1 MLASRQ
7 AGFCFVLE
15 ISFRNQ
21 TSLARDTCLSPLRLL
36 KRGLPREV
44 ALPPPRAISRGR
56 AEPPRGAS
64 LQLWGQ
70 PRVGS
75 PEFLPTGRRDP
86 AGLGLCRLF
95 PYLRSTCPRALP

>member
-7 AGFCFVLE
+7 AGFSFVLE
-15 ISFRNQ
+15 ISFGNRK
-21 TSLARDTCLSPLRLL
+21 SWARDTRLSPLRLL

-44 ALPPPRAISRGR
+44 ALPPPGAISRGR
-56 AEPPRGAS
+56 AETPRGAS

-75 PEFLPTGRRDP
+75 PELPRTGRRDP

-95 PYLRSTCPRALP
+95 PYLRSACPRALP